1 VSMMADDFALV
12 NSVGS
17 DGVQMACQAGCRK
30 AQDPPGSLVTGSLGG
45 GFFSSK
51 VSMREVWN
59 KLIATFGTV
68 TEL

>member
-1 VSMMADDFALV
+1 MMADDFALV

-17 DGVQMACQAGCRK
+17 EGVQMAYQAGCGK

-45 GFFSSK
+45 GFFCCE
-51 VSMREVWN
+51 VSTREVWN

>member
-1 VSMMADDFALV
+1 MAY
-12 NSVGS
+12 
-17 DGVQMACQAGCRK
+17 QAGCGK